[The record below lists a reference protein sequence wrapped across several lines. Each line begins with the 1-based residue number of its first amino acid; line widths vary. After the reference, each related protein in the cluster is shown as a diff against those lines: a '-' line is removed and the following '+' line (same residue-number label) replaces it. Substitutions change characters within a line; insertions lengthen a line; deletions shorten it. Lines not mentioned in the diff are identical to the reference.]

1 MSEAKSAESSGGV
14 GGFIRA
20 TREEWDKS
28 TFPSSDDVR
37 NTTVIVL
44 ISVVFVAVYLYLV
57 DLGWVKLLEG
67 LTYAVNW
74 IAGI

>member
-1 MSEAKSAESSGGV
+1 MSEAKQAENQAGA

-44 ISVVFVAVYLYLV
+44 ISVVFVTIFLYVV
-57 DLGWVKLLEG
+57 DLGWVALLDG
-67 LTYAVNW
+67 LTYLVNK